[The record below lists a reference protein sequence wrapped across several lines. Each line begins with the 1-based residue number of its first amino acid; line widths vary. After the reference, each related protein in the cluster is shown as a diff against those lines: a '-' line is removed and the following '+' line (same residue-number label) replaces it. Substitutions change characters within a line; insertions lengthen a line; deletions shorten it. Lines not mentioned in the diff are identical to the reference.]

1 MQHLFS
7 LFLKTL
13 RSRHALEMS
22 MGQMSMGNSTI
33 QSPKKP
39 KFMSQK
45 HFSKHHSQNGTD
57 MTYHTLSSQMI
68 QAISTTILNPLVLE
82 PGMMEIIQKSSI
94 GLLITMK
101 RTLTLICRMV
111 LYWLQKSLIR
121 ENLKVLRRSTS
132 VSTLNISIFIVRLI
146 QIITKELRVLAHLE
160 GLMPL
165 TSFNTN
171 SCPV

>member
-13 RSRHALEMS
+13 RPRHAL
-22 MGQMSMGNSTI
+22 QMSMGNSTI
-33 QSPKKP
+33 QRPKKP

-111 LYWLQKSLIR
+111 VYWLQKSLIR

-132 VSTLNISIFIVRLI
+132 VSTLNILSSFFGLI
-146 QIITKELRVLAHLE
+146 QIITMELRVLAHLE

-165 TSFNTN
+165 TSFMAHI
-171 SCPV
+171 CPF

>member
-13 RSRHALEMS
+13 RPRHALEMS
-22 MGQMSMGNSTI
+22 MGNPTI
-33 QSPKKP
+33 QRPKKP

-111 LYWLQKSLIR
+111 VYWLQKSLIR

-132 VSTLNISIFIVRLI
+132 VSTLNILSSFFGLI
-146 QIITKELRVLAHLE
+146 QIITKELHVLAHLE
-160 GLMPL
+160 GHMPL